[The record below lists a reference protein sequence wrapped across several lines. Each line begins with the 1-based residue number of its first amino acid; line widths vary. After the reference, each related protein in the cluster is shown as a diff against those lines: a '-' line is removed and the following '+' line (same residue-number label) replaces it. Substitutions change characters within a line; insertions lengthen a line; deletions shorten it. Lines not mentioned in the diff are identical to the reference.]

1 MSAEKFL
8 QRNLE
13 LSLEFSRYLFEH
25 PELEKKIPKG
35 AHVVLLPEFDP
46 ELRRSNLRLARR
58 RRAKGERVVYVRIPR
73 IAPHRLSRFVGA
85 EIERV
90 S

>member
-1 MSAEKFL
+1 MVEK
-8 QRNLE
+8 NLE

-35 AHVVLLPEFDP
+35 AYVVLLPEFDP
-46 ELRRSNLRLARR
+46 ELKQFNMQLARR
-58 RRAKGERVVYVRIPR
+58 RQAKGERVVYVKVPR
-73 IAPHRLSRFVGA
+73 LGPEKWSRLIGA

>member
-1 MSAEKFL
+1 MKKDKMLE
-8 QRNLE
+8 RNLE

-35 AHVVLLPEFDP
+35 AHVALLPEFDP
-46 ELRRSNLRLARR
+46 ELRRFNLRLARR
-58 RRAKGERVVYVRIPR
+58 QQAKGEQVVYVKVPR
-73 IAPHRLSRFVGA
+73 LAPEKRSRLVGA

-90 S
+90 G

>member
-1 MSAEKFL
+1 MSTEKMVE
-8 QRNLE
+8 RNLE

-25 PELEKKIPKG
+25 PELEEKIPK
-35 AHVVLLPEFDP
+35 AAYVALLPEFDP
-46 ELRRSNLRLARR
+46 ELRRFNMRLARR
-58 RRAKGERVVYVRIPR
+58 RQAKGERVVYVKVPR
-73 IAPHRLSRFVGA
+73 LAAETRSRLVGA